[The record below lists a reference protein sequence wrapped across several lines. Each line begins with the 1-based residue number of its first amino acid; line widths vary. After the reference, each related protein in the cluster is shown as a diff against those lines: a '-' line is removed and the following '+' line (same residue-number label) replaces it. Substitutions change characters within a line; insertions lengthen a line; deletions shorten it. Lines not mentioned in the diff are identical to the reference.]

1 MAGPVQGS
9 SKTKIIGTGYKPAR
23 SNVQIKWGTLSSETI
38 PKSSVEDYI
47 YSKYS
52 FENMIEGSEE
62 LKSYIYEA
70 ASFSRVDTLLEE
82 DKSYHAL
89 YMKSAEID
97 TYTQTN
103 GGPFYVEAGRNVE
116 IKFKTLAN
124 VTVKLN
130 VTNSTAVST

>member
-1 MAGPVQGS
+1 
-9 SKTKIIGTGYKPAR
+9 
-23 SNVQIKWGTLSSETI
+23 
-38 PKSSVEDYI
+38 
-47 YSKYS
+47 
-52 FENMIEGSEE
+52 
-62 LKSYIYEA
+62 
-70 ASFSRVDTLLEE
+70 LEE

>member
-9 SKTKIIGTGYKPAR
+9 SKTKIIGTGFKPAR
-23 SNVQIKWGTLSSETI
+23 SNVQVKWGVLSSDAI

-52 FENMIEGSEE
+52 FENMIEGSDE

-70 ASFSRVDTLLEE
+70 ASFPRVDSEMEE
-82 DKSYHAL
+82 DKSYHSVYL
-89 YMKSAEID
+89 KSAEMD
-97 TYTQTN
+97 DFTHTN

-116 IKFKTLAN
+116 IKFNTKVN

-130 VTNSTAVST
+130 NTNSTAV